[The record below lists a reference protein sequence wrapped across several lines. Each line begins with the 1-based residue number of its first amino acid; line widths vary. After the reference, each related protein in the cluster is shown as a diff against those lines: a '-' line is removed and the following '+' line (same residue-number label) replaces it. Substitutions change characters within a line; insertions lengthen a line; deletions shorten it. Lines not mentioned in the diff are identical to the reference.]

1 MHISIDK
8 FWYRNQNHRIKQ
20 QEESISSKWI
30 NWMSTCRRM
39 QTNPGLAL
47 CKKLKS
53 KWGKDL
59 NINPDA
65 LNIVKEKL
73 GTKLEC
79 IGTGNN
85 FLNRTQISLTLR
97 SIIDNGT
104 SWNCKDWV
112 RQKILQIG
120 QNETLGIGK
129 GSSPTLYWTECWYPK
144 CIKNSRS

>member
-73 GTKLEC
+73 GTKLEWDLMKLQRLGKAKD
-79 IGTGNN
+79 IADRTKWNPRDWERIFTYPILDRVLISKMYKELKKLDTNN
-85 FLNRTQISLTLR
+85 PYNPI
-97 SIIDNGT
+97 
-104 SWNCKDWV
+104 
-112 RQKILQIG
+112 
-120 QNETLGIGK
+120 
-129 GSSPTLYWTECWYPK
+129 
-144 CIKNSRS
+144 